1 MGLSITLSSTLTLGF
16 VCSPMGEAS
25 YVNCPMLALVGTAG
39 GFCCGDKSSSDEMN
53 GWGEVCMEI
62 IE

>member
-1 MGLSITLSSTLTLGF
+1 MGVSITLSSALTLGF

-39 GFCCGDKSSSDEMN
+39 GFC
-53 GWGEVCMEI
+53 
-62 IE
+62 